1 MVLKSLATRE
11 EVKET
16 DSFKDNEV
24 KPGKLIAG
32 EPSLVSQKVDNGVD
46 LRCHI
51 SNDLFPSLT
60 HIAGEYG

>member
-24 KPGKLIAG
+24 KPSKLIAG

-46 LRCHI
+46 LRCHT
-51 SNDLFPSLT
+51 SNDFFPSLT